1 MRLVIAPG
9 RAAMNYWQDLWRYR
23 ELMFMLAWRDITVR
37 YKQTV
42 LGIAW
47 VVMQPLVTVV
57 IFSFVFGT
65 LAGMG
70 AGDPR
75 YPLVVMVGVLPWQ
88 LFSTALSGA
97 SASLVANSHLLTKVY
112 FPRLIIPLSSLA
124 VALADFVVVLGLYAA
139 MALFF
144 GQTPTLRCLL
154 LPGFML
160 LALVNAFGA
169 GLWMSALTVKY
180 RDFRHVV
187 PFLLQVG
194 VFLSPIGFRTD
205 VVPNW
210 HFLLAINP
218 MTGVI
223 DGFRWCL
230 LGIGE
235 FYWHG
240 LATSAITAVVLL
252 SSGLWYFRRTERS
265 LADVI

>member
-1 MRLVIAPG
+1 MKLVIAPG
-9 RAAMNYWQDLWRYR
+9 RTAINYWRDVWRYR
-23 ELMFMLAWRDITVR
+23 ELMYMLAWRDITVR

-70 AGDPR
+70 KGDQR
-75 YPLVVMVGVLPWQ
+75 YPLIVMVGVLPWQ
-88 LFSTALSGA
+88 LFATALSGV

-112 FPRLIIPLSSLA
+112 FPRLIIPFSSLA
-124 VALADFVVVLGLYAA
+124 VALVDFVVVLGLYAA
-139 MALFF
+139 MAIFF
-144 GQTPTLRCLL
+144 GQMLTLRCLL
-154 LPGFML
+154 IPGFMV
-160 LALVNAFGA
+160 LALAIALGT
-169 GLWMSALTVKY
+169 GLWMSALTVRY
-180 RDFRHVV
+180 RDFRHIV
-187 PFLLQVG
+187 PFLLQIG
-194 VFLSPIGFRTD
+194 LFLSPIGFRTD

-210 HFLLAINP
+210 HYLLALNP

-223 DGFRWCL
+223 DGFRWSL

-235 FYWHG
+235 FYWRG
-240 LATSAITAVVLL
+240 FATSVVAAIVLL
-252 SSGLWYFRRTERS
+252 VSGLWYFRRTERN